1 MESALKT
8 VLKWGVFILAVAVT
22 TGWLVLSFAYLSRFG
37 WDGLL
42 SLEPG
47 DLAASLAAAAG
58 PPVALWLVLMVA
70 SQKQEL
76 STLRKV
82 VIDLGVALRRG
93 QEQAETG
100 GRALIELTSASERR
114 AAQDGLYLALDD
126 LTSNAA
132 IVAERLGVLDADGLD
147 MAWARYGS
155 GDRWAFLRPFLDR
168 AVLEDDFGDRLARAL
183 DGDLQAKLAAQ
194 AFVRRLGQLRSDSGL
209 PVQQKLLHE
218 VLEDGPVAQVGR
230 LFAAPAGASGATEV
244 QDGEPDDVGESI
256 EDRLGPQPTL
266 FQPQSKSA

>member
-8 VLKWGVFILAVAVT
+8 VLKWGVFITAVAVT

-47 DLAASLAAAAG
+47 DLAATLAAAAG
-58 PPVALWLVLMVA
+58 PPVALWLVLLVA

-76 STLRKV
+76 TTLRKV
-82 VIDLGVALRRG
+82 VLDLGMALRRG

-100 GRALIELTSASERR
+100 SRALLELTSASERQ
-114 AAQDGLYLALDD
+114 AAKDGLYLALDD

-132 IVAERLGVLDADGLD
+132 IVAERLGVLDLDGLD

-155 GDRWAFLRPFLDR
+155 GDRWAFFRPFLDR
-168 AVLEDDFGDRLARAL
+168 AAVESDFVDRLSSAL
-183 DGDLQAKLAAQ
+183 DEDAQANLAAQ
-194 AFVRRLGQLRSDSGL
+194 TYIRRLGQLRSPDGPTS
-209 PVQQKLLHE
+209 QQKLIFE
-218 VLEDGPVAQVGR
+218 ILEDGPVSQVGR
-230 LFAAPAGASGATEV
+230 LFA
-244 QDGEPDDVGESI
+244 GEQTGVETDVGRSDAEGDVESMD
-256 EDRLGPQPTL
+256 DRLGPQPTL